1 MAGNDDKKAS
11 EEKSKRPPV
20 PLAER
25 FRDLVQGIL
34 DDLQSLVNPPQPVR
48 IPATG
53 SRRPRYR

>member
-1 MAGNDDKKAS
+1 MAGNDDKKAP
-11 EEKSKRPPV
+11 EEKKGTPV

-25 FRDLVQGIL
+25 LRDLVQGIL
-34 DDLQSLVNPPQPVR
+34 DELQQLVNPPQPVR